1 MHWRGERTEWC
12 PSGAFTAGEN
22 EVRESTEASSGLQ
35 RQQCPLRRLRLRNR
49 GSTPLCSTKTLQ
61 INVCKVFTLVVIPV
75 AIVFLMGIPFSQ
87 ISLWAC
93 IISIVVTNWN
103 TCISLLPEKDKSD
116 KQGGKR
122 MKYAIKTMAVTGI
135 CGAIY

>member
-1 MHWRGERTEWC
+1 MGVPDSSC
-12 PSGAFTAGEN
+12 ANLINS
-22 EVRESTEASSGLQ
+22 STQ
-35 RQQCPLRRLRLRNR
+35 
-49 GSTPLCSTKTLQ
+49 TLQ